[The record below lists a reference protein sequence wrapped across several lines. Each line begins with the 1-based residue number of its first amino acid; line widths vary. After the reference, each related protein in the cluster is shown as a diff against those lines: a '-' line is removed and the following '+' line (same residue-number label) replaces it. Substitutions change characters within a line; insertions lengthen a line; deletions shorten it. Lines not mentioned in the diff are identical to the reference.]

1 MTRSFGD
8 NIYTG
13 TININ
18 EGEMDQSVR
27 NLLENMVELND
38 KSRPKTKEGKNKKRK
53 NESANALYEGKNLN
67 FNAFKSR
74 IFPIK
79 STQAKGIKI
88 LTLKQMLQRLSTA
101 LAQVKAGNTS
111 ERN

>member
-18 EGEMDQSVR
+18 EGEMDQS
-27 NLLENMVELND
+27 NLLENMVEFND

-88 LTLKQMLQRLSTA
+88 LTLKQMLQRLSAA

>member
-18 EGEMDQSVR
+18 EGEMDQS
-27 NLLENMVELND
+27 NLLENMVEFND

-67 FNAFKSR
+67 SNAFKSR